1 MMAPGVILH
10 AELISVVYF
19 HKSLLLSPRAV
30 HYRFPFQASI
40 HINTK
45 SARFKGRTYL
55 ADDPLCIH
63 LHNNN

>member
-30 HYRFPFQASI
+30 HYRFSVPGVHTYQHKICPFQ
-40 HINTK
+40 
-45 SARFKGRTYL
+45 RT
-55 ADDPLCIH
+55 H
-63 LHNNN
+63 LSS